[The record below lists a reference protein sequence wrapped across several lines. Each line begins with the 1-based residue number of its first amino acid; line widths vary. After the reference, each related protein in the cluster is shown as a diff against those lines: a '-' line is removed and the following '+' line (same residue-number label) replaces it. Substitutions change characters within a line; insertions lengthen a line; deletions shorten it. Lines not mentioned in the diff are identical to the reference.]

1 MYNTLYKPLANKVKE
16 GFQSYQGSA
25 VDGIAAFLAM
35 VLALVIQLFVV
46 KFLWNNVFVE
56 VISFGRPF
64 KSLLQVLGFL
74 LLVAMVLP

>member
-1 MYNTLYKPLANKVKE
+1 MYYSFYQPLANKVKE
-16 GFQSYQGSA
+16 GFQSYQGST

-35 VLALVIQLFVV
+35 ILVLIIQLFIV

-64 KSLLQVLGFL
+64 KSLIQVFGFL
-74 LLVAMVLP
+74 MLVTMVFP